1 MRIISGTGKGLRLK
15 SPRRMATRPTTD
27 LVRGALFSMLASL
40 GAKFVRVV
48 DLFAGTG
55 ALGIEAL
62 SRGAASVDFVEQN
75 PRACALVKENL
86 ARIGFSESSH
96 VYCTSV
102 NKALRFLP
110 GPYDLVVMDPPYAS
124 AELQVLIGSPSLSGL
139 LSPGG
144 FLVVLH
150 SSRVT
155 ATPADGSLYLIKQRK
170 HGDTGLSIFQ
180 KEGAA

>member
-1 MRIISGTGKGLRLK
+1 MRLK
-15 SPRRMATRPTTD
+15 SPHKLATRPTTN

-40 GAKFVRVV
+40 GAKLDRVL

-62 SRGAASVDFVEQN
+62 SRGANQIDFVEQN
-75 PRACALVKENL
+75 SRACALIREN
-86 ARIGFSESSH
+86 IGQVDGSGLSH

-102 NKALRFLP
+102 GKALQFLS
-110 GPYDLVVMDPPYAS
+110 GPYDLVLMDPPYAS
-124 AELQVLIGSPSLSGL
+124 PELATLMANPSLSRSL
-139 LSPGG
+139 APGG

-150 SSRVT
+150 SSRT
-155 ATPADGSLYLIKQRK
+155 EIRPADASLTMVKERK
-170 HGDTGLSIFQ
+170 HGDTSLSIFE